1 MIRFPHPTFHIS
13 YFIFHLIFRMC
24 SRVSRETLILSI
36 VCMCSR
42 IILGSW
48 ISCYDIFL
56 VPPRIFCTLGGLL
69 FHISFWTCSVFML
82 PAYPYVSLRIRLTS
96 NSWSSVKFI
105 LLAGGKGYLWATSES
120 YHNAGNLNFHLW
132 KGTWRRLPCSEVW
145 KPPMRAKK
153 KKKRKKKKK
162 EKRRRYKV
170 VYVER
175 KYERLVTLLALG

>member
-1 MIRFPHPTFHIS
+1 MKRIQVRVASFRSRFYLDSWIYLLYIESRTKFMIAIDPWLDSHIHQQKKKVWNQH
-13 YFIFHLIFRMC
+13 FIFHLIFRMC

-42 IILGSW
+42 IILGSR

-132 KGTWRRLPCSEVW
+132 KGTWRRLPCS
-145 KPPMRAKK
+145 
-153 KKKRKKKKK
+153 
-162 EKRRRYKV
+162 
-170 VYVER
+170 
-175 KYERLVTLLALG
+175 